1 MPKRKKA
8 TEEDRIAIDSAV
20 GLCAWLIT
28 VELLVILERRG
39 VLRTKDTKRIVLGAL
54 NSLEVL
60 IQHSAPHPAFE
71 ITREILMG
79 QVEGWEGLR
88 PETQ

>member
-1 MPKRKKA
+1 MPKRKKE
-8 TEEDRIAIDSAV
+8 TERDRIAIDAAV

-39 VLRTKDTKRIVLGAL
+39 ILRTKDTKRVVLGAL
-54 NSLEVL
+54 NSLDVL
-60 IQHSAPHPAFE
+60 SQHTTPHPAFA

-79 QVEGWEGLR
+79 QVEGWEGLKQ
-88 PETQ
+88 EEL